1 MAGRG
6 GALGGH
12 GRRGPGTERG
22 MEYVNE
28 VRLRETLHEDRRAY
42 ATAEPFPHIVLDG
55 FLRDHV
61 AAALEAKFPKV
72 DHRLWKHHLH
82 FHSHKFACN
91 RWAAMPPLFQAV
103 LGELNSLPMLAYL
116 EALTGIPDLGADDD
130 LEGGGLHQITSG
142 GFLKIHADFNY
153 HPATGFHRR
162 LNLLVYLNRGWD
174 AAWDGTLELWSP
186 DMDRCVRS
194 IAPLLNRCVVFST
207 TDLSY
212 HGHPRPLASPPGVTR
227 KSLALYYYTPARPEA
242 EWSRPHSTLYRRT
255 PAEPVLAER
264 FHLLRRFVFSRW
276 AVSLMRAGIARLHR

>member
-1 MAGRG
+1 LGSRTGSKRPDATRATPLAPIATPYGRTRGRRTMSGIIGLFRPGVASYPSRLMAGRG

-61 AAALEAKFPKV
+61 AAALEAEFPKV

-130 LEGGGLHQITSG
+130 L
-142 GFLKIHADFNY
+142 
-153 HPATGFHRR
+153 
-162 LNLLVYLNRGWD
+162 
-174 AAWDGTLELWSP
+174 
-186 DMDRCVRS
+186 
-194 IAPLLNRCVVFST
+194 
-207 TDLSY
+207 
-212 HGHPRPLASPPGVTR
+212 
-227 KSLALYYYTPARPEA
+227 
-242 EWSRPHSTLYRRT
+242 
-255 PAEPVLAER
+255 
-264 FHLLRRFVFSRW
+264 
-276 AVSLMRAGIARLHR
+276 